1 MTMNK
6 AFWKLP
12 WLSTDEKVSLHILYL
27 SCIRFVVN
35 KYGGVMETDTD
46 MRIASI
52 KIPKRYTAACFKE
65 LKALDLIKSHS
76 HSVMETLSV

>member
-1 MTMNK
+1 
-6 AFWKLP
+6 
-12 WLSTDEKVSLHILYL
+12 
-27 SCIRFVVN
+27 
-35 KYGGVMETDTD
+35 METDTD